1 MSLTYRVDK
10 CVLEPQLA
18 KTLRGALLSKNLTS
32 FLEDALAYYIYDF
45 HFVRYGENIQK
56 FTQVKITSG
65 SDKVMRIEPNE
76 EFLIVCLGNDEKYYR
91 NDAYDLNWNRAQEEE
106 EAFPQRNTESIQL
119 GGTIK
124 GKNGKD
130 PVELELVHA
139 LAIQY
144 RTEENTSL
152 DDWPVIG
159 SLGYLISKPS
169 GTNHLTTV
177 T

>member
-1 MSLTYRVDK
+1 
-10 CVLEPQLA
+10 EPQLA
-18 KTLRGALLSKNLTS
+18 KTLRGALLSKNLTP

-56 FTQVKITSG
+56 FTQVKITRG
-65 SDKVMRIEPNE
+65 NDKVMRIEPNE

-91 NDAYDLNWNRAQEEE
+91 NGVYDLEWNRQEE
-106 EAFPQRNTESIQL
+106 EAFLQGNTESIQL

-130 PVELELVHA
+130 PVELELAHA

-152 DDWPVIG
+152 DDWPVID